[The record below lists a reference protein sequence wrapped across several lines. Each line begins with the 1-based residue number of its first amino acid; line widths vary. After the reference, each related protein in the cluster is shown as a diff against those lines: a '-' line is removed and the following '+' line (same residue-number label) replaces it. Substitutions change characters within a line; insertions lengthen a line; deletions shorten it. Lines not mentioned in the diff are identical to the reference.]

1 MSTILFLIIFFI
13 IIAIV
18 CEAEEKEKENQKLRD
33 ELDELNGEKFDE
45 GLNDEDIEN
54 AYKAIIN

>member
-13 IIAIV
+13 IVAIV
-18 CEAEEKEKENQKLRD
+18 CEAEEKENENQKLRD
-33 ELDELNGEKFDE
+33 EIDELNGEKFDE

-54 AYKAIIN
+54 AYDNNF